1 MLSYFWVMLGGAL
14 GTGAR
19 FCASGFIG
27 ERYGDLFPLGTL
39 FVNISGSFLLGF
51 VAGLGEPG
59 ASWLGGPWLIN
70 LRARQFLMTGI
81 CGGYTTFSSFSLQ
94 TFNLAHTGDWFRA
107 ALYTGLSLVGCVLAV
122 WFGRSLAL
130 LIWSR

>member
-1 MLSYFWVMLGGAL
+1 MLSYLWVMLGGAL

-19 FCASGFIG
+19 FWASGLIG
-27 ERYGDLFPLGTL
+27 ERYGDVFPLGTL

-51 VAGLGEPG
+51 IAGLAEPG
-59 ASWLGGPWLIN
+59 ASRLGGPWVIN

-94 TFNLAHTGDWFRA
+94 TFNLAQTGDWSRS
-107 ALYTGLSLVGCVLAV
+107 ALYSALSLVGCVLAV

-130 LIWSR
+130 IWSR